1 MRSSYLFLAFTAV
14 ATFCLAAPAAA
25 QDPVAVLP
33 SITVN
38 TVAPR
43 LMRDTVIASGL
54 VVPAEEV
61 QIIPMV
67 QGQQIADLLADVGDT
82 VAAGQVLAR
91 LSSSALSLQQSQ
103 LQNAIALAKAGGQD
117 TATLEAELASVS
129 ADLARSEL
137 TLRQTEIKSPVAGEV
152 SARNA
157 ELGAMAGA
165 SAQPMFTI
173 IRDGALEL
181 QADVSESDLLRL
193 AAGQKAA
200 LTVVGS
206 DVPLSGTVR
215 LVEPTVNAATR
226 LGRLRLSI
234 DDREKVRAGMF
245 IEAAILV
252 VERQGL
258 AVPVTA
264 IGRYEGQSTV
274 MAVENGLATRRVV
287 TTGIREG
294 GWVEITQGL
303 SDGETIVT
311 KAGSFV
317 RDGDQINP
325 VFANS
330 QTN

>member
-1 MRSSYLFLAFTAV
+1 MRSTTLLLAFA
-14 ATFCLAAPAAA
+14 ALAPFSFAAPLAAQEPAL
-25 QDPVAVLP
+25 VLP

-43 LMRDTVIASGL
+43 VMRDVVIASGL

-67 QGQQIADLLADVGDT
+67 QGQQIADLLVDVGDT

-91 LSSSALSLQQSQ
+91 LSSSALTLQQSQ
-103 LQNAIALAKAGGQD
+103 LKNAIDAAKAAGQD
-117 TATLEAELASVS
+117 AAALEAELAKVTE
-129 ADLARSEL
+129 DLSRAEL
-137 TLRQTEIKSPVAGEV
+137 TLRQTDIKSPVAGEV
-152 SARNA
+152 AARNG
-157 ELGAMAGA
+157 ELGAMAGGT
-165 SAQPMFTI
+165 AQPMFTI

-193 AAGQKAA
+193 ALGQSAE

-206 DVPLSGTVR
+206 DVPLQGRVR

-226 LGRLRLSI
+226 LGRLRISI

-252 VERQGL
+252 AERQGL

-264 IGRYEGQSTV
+264 IGRYDGQTTV
-274 MAVENGLATRRVV
+274 MTVANGVAERRVV

-294 GWVEITQGL
+294 GWVEIIQGL
-303 SDGETIVT
+303 NDGETVVT

-317 RDGDQINP
+317 RDGDKINP
-325 VFANS
+325 VLAN
-330 QTN
+330 TN